1 MLILMLVTMKIGL
14 LLFMYDRTMTVQNDV
29 KGSGRQRIDLNINN
43 NNNRTIIVSEMSMT
57 LPRHFTQS

>member
-14 LLFMYDRTMTVQNDV
+14 LLFMNDRTMTVQNDV